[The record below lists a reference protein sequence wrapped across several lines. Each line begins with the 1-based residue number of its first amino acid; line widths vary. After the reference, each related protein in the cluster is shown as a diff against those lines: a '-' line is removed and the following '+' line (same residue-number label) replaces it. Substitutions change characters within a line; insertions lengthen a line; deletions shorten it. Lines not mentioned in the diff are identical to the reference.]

1 MLFLAFS
8 VDENHLALN
17 PWLGWAENTVARG
30 RCWPVGR
37 TLGQSQ
43 LLMAGP
49 WGPCEGVTLVLGGHR
64 VALHRKRSTQHP
76 HGLAR
81 GGAPTSPGLSSR
93 AHGGEGLCPFEAFH
107 HKRYF
112 GGTLA
117 VTPRFPSGW
126 SVCFYRFFR

>member
-1 MLFLAFS
+1 MSVLFLAFS

-43 LLMAGP
+43 LLLAGP

-81 GGAPTSPGLSSR
+81 GGAPASPGPVAVPTVEKGLVLSR
-93 AHGGEGLCPFEAFH
+93 LFTTNATLEGPQQ
-107 HKRYF
+107 
-112 GGTLA
+112 
-117 VTPRFPSGW
+117 
-126 SVCFYRFFR
+126 